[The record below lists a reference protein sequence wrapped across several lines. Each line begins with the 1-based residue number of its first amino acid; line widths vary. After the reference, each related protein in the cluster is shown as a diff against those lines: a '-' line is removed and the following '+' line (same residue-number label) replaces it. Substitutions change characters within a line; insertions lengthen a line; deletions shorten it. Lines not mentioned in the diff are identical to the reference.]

1 VVRDHPELFNAYTL
15 VAPQRCGS
23 VSCRFS
29 VLKRDQLALAR
40 PELPAGDPV
49 IAARSWRVETPGAGD
64 PALRF
69 PGAQQAFRWRR
80 YCGTR
85 GANMNRNN
93 IKTAV
98 LLALL
103 GALCLGIGAFWG
115 ESGLIIG
122 LVIGLVFVGGS
133 YWFSDSIAIKSA
145 RAVPVSE
152 AQMPQYYEI
161 VRELTTKAG
170 LPMPRLYVSPAAQPN
185 AFATGRNPKHA
196 AVAVTQGILQICSWS
211 ELRGVLAHEISHVR
225 NRDILTGSV
234 AASVALGITFVA
246 RMLGYMGL
254 FFGGL
259 GGGGRRNEENIFG
272 LLAMMI
278 FAPLAATLIQLA
290 LSRSRE
296 YEADRDGAKLI
307 GDGEPLASALSKLEV
322 ASGRIPMQVPREVAA
337 LFIVN
342 PLRGRR
348 VTFATWFSDH
358 PPTDQRI
365 ARLRS
370 REWAHRF

>member
-1 VVRDHPELFNAYTL
+1 
-15 VAPQRCGS
+15 
-23 VSCRFS
+23 
-29 VLKRDQLALAR
+29 
-40 PELPAGDPV
+40 
-49 IAARSWRVETPGAGD
+49 
-64 PALRF
+64 
-69 PGAQQAFRWRR
+69 
-80 YCGTR
+80 
-85 GANMNRNN
+85 MRNN

-115 ESGLIIG
+115 RTGLIIG

-133 YWFSDSIAIKSA
+133 YWFSDTIAIKAA

-161 VRELTTKAG
+161 VRDLTTRAG
-170 LPMPRLYVSPAAQPN
+170 MPMPKLYVSPAAQPN
-185 AFATGRNPKHA
+185 AFATGRNPHHA

-225 NRDILTGSV
+225 NRDILTSSV
-234 AASVALGITFVA
+234 AASIAMGITFLA
-246 RMLGYMGL
+246 RMAAWSGL
-254 FFGGL
+254 FFGG
-259 GGGGRRNEENIFG
+259 GGNRRSEDDNIFG

-278 FAPLAATLIQLA
+278 FAPLAATLLQLA

-296 YEADRDGAKLI
+296 YEADRDGARLI
-307 GDGEPLASALSKLEV
+307 GDGEPLASALAKLEM
-322 ASGRIPMQVPREVAA
+322 AAGRTPMAVPREMAA
-337 LFIVN
+337 MYIVN

-348 VTFATWFSDH
+348 VSFGKWFSDH
-358 PPTDQRI
+358 PPTEQRI

-370 REWAHRF
+370 GEWAKRF